1 MKRVLVTG
9 GSGLVGNALQ
19 KERSNEEWIFLS
31 SREGDLRD
39 RATVFGL
46 FDKHAPTHVIHL
58 AAKVGGLFSNMKYKV
73 EFYRD
78 NIYINDNIFEAC
90 RHYRVTK
97 LISCLSTCIFPDKT
111 TYPIDETM
119 IHDGAP
125 HSSNDAYAYA
135 KRMID
140 VMNHAYKN
148 EYDCNFTSIIPTNI
162 YGPHDNYHLEDSH
175 VIPGLIH
182 KCYLAKK
189 NGTPFIVSG
198 SGRPLRQF
206 IYSEDLARLII
217 WTLES
222 YDSIEPIILS
232 VDPADEISIK
242 DVANYIAEA
251 MEYTD
256 EIIFDC
262 SRAD

>member
-1 MKRVLVTG
+1 
-9 GSGLVGNALQ
+9 
-19 KERSNEEWIFLS
+19 
-31 SREGDLRD
+31 
-39 RATVFGL
+39 
-46 FDKHAPTHVIHL
+46 
-58 AAKVGGLFSNMKYKV
+58 
-73 EFYRD
+73 
-78 NIYINDNIFEAC
+78 
-90 RHYRVTK
+90 
-97 LISCLSTCIFPDKT
+97 
-111 TYPIDETM
+111 
-119 IHDGAP
+119 
-125 HSSNDAYAYA
+125 
-135 KRMID
+135 
-140 VMNHAYKN
+140 
-148 EYDCNFTSIIPTNI
+148 
-162 YGPHDNYHLEDSH
+162 
-175 VIPGLIH
+175 
-182 KCYLAKK
+182 LAKK

-198 SGRPLRQF
+198 SGHPLRQF